1 MNNSVSEFDVFYSLL
16 RTDFKSFVIKVF
28 NEISGGGGY
37 IDGEYIDLICDYIVN
52 VINGNQTR
60 LIINIP
66 PRYMKSI
73 ICSVAL
79 PAFILGHNPH
89 AHIICVSY
97 SDDLATKFANDTRNV
112 MTSDWYK
119 RVFPQTR
126 ISKQQFAKDDFE
138 TTVHGGRF
146 ATSVGGVLTG
156 RGAEWIIIDDPI
168 KPVDANSEIMRNRVN
183 DWYHTTLF
191 SRLNDKN
198 TGRILLIM
206 QRLHQDDLTGH
217 LLENSDDFQLLRL
230 PIIADTDETIPFTQ
244 SKRVF
249 RRTVGTPLHQEREST
264 ETVMHI
270 KDSVGELVF
279 SGQYQQLP
287 APQEGCIIK
296 SEWMQYYTAIPENFT
311 HIITSWDTASKTGS
325 TNAYSAC
332 ITFGITSDKHIYLL
346 DIYRDRLD
354 FPHLAD
360 QVKNTFCALMEKYP
374 RSQHKIVIEDASSGT
389 SLIQFLPQKGV
400 RSTYIHAIHPDED
413 KVARMNG
420 ASGYVYCGTLLF
432 PSIHNHFWD
441 DFEKELLLFPNSA
454 FKDQCDAFAQGVLYC
469 AEIIAKPT
477 PRFIGFL

>member
-1 MNNSVSEFDVFYSLL
+1 MDNNITEFDVFYSLL

-37 IDGEYIDLICDYIVN
+37 IDGEYIDLVCDYIVN
-52 VINGNQTR
+52 VINGTQNR

-79 PAFILGHNPH
+79 PAFVLGHNPRS
-89 AHIICVSY
+89 HIICVSY
-97 SDDLATKFANDTRNV
+97 SDDLATKFANDTRTV

-119 RVFPQTR
+119 HVFPQTR

-191 SRLNDKN
+191 SRLNDKS

-230 PIIADTDETIPFTQ
+230 PIIADTDEAIPFTQ
-244 SKRVF
+244 ANRVF
-249 RRTVGTPLHQEREST
+249 RRIPGMPLHPERESI

-287 APQEGCIIK
+287 APQEGCLIK
-296 SEWMQYYTAIPENFT
+296 SEWMRYYTTTPESFT
-311 HIITSWDTASKTGS
+311 HIVTSWDTASKTGT

-332 ITFGITSDKHIYLL
+332 ITLGISADKHIYLL
-346 DIYRDRLD
+346 DIYREKLE
-354 FPHLAD
+354 FPHLANM
-360 QVKNTFCALMEKYP
+360 VKSKFDSLFAAHQ
-374 RSQHKIVIEDASSGT
+374 RAQHKIVIEDASSGT
-389 SLIQFLPQKGV
+389 QLIQFLPELGV
-400 RSTYIHAIHPDED
+400 RNTYIQAIHPDED
-413 KVARMNG
+413 KVARMSG
-420 ASGYVYCGTLLF
+420 ASGYVYRGTVLF
-432 PSIHNHFWD
+432 PSIHNHFWN

-477 PRFIGFL
+477 PRLLVL

>member
-1 MNNSVSEFDVFYSLL
+1 MNNSISDFDVFYSLL

-28 NEISGGGGY
+28 NEISGGGNY
-37 IDGEYIDLICDYIVN
+37 IDGIYIDLVCDYIVN
-52 VINGNQTR
+52 VINGHQNR

-89 AHIICVSY
+89 NHIICVSY
-97 SDDLATKFANDTRNV
+97 SDDLASKFANDTRTV
-112 MTSDWYK
+112 MTTDWYK
-119 RVFPQTR
+119 HIFPMTK
-126 ISKQQFAKDDFE
+126 ISKQQFAKNDFE

-168 KPVDANSEIMRNRVN
+168 KPIDANSEILRNRVN

-217 LLENSDDFQLLRL
+217 LLENSNDFQLLRL
-230 PIIADTDETIPFTQ
+230 PIIADTNEEIPFTQ
-244 SKRVF
+244 TKRVF
-249 RRTVGTPLHQEREST
+249 KRKIGEALQPEREPT
-264 ETVMHI
+264 ETIMRI
-270 KDSVGELVF
+270 KNSVGELVF

-296 SEWMQYYTAIPENFT
+296 DEWMQYYTNTPDSFT
-311 HIITSWDTASKTGS
+311 HIITSWDTASKTGVN
-325 TNAYSAC
+325 NAYSAC
-332 ITFGITSDKHIYLL
+332 ITFGISTDKHIYLL
-346 DIYRDRLD
+346 DIYRDKLD

-360 QVKNTFCALMEKYP
+360 MAKSRFDKLLDQHPK
-374 RSQHKIVIEDASSGT
+374 SQHKIVIEDASSGT
-389 SLIQFLPQKGV
+389 QLIQFLPKLGV
-400 RSTYIHAIHPDED
+400 APSYIQASHPDED
-413 KVARMNG
+413 KIARMNG
-420 ASGYVYCGTLLF
+420 ASGHVYRGTVLF
-432 PSIHNHFWD
+432 PSIHNHFWNE
-441 DFEKELLLFPNSA
+441 FAKELLLFPNSP

-477 PRFIGFL
+477 PRFMAL

>member
-1 MNNSVSEFDVFYSLL
+1 MDNNITELDVFYSLL

-28 NEISGGGGY
+28 NEISGGSGY
-37 IDGEYIDLICDYIVN
+37 IDGEYIDLVCDYIVN
-52 VINGNQTR
+52 VINSNQNR

-79 PAFILGHNPH
+79 PAFILGHNPR

-112 MTSDWYK
+112 MTSDWYM
-119 RVFPQTR
+119 RTFPMTR
-126 ISKQQFAKDDFE
+126 ISKHQFAKDDFE

-146 ATSVGGVLTG
+146 ATSVGGGLTG

-168 KPVDANSEIMRNRVN
+168 KPADANSEIMRNRVN

-206 QRLHQDDLTGH
+206 QRLHQDDLSGH
-217 LLENSDDFQLLRL
+217 LLENTDGFKLLRL
-230 PIIADTDETIPFTQ
+230 PIIADKDETIPFTQ

-249 RRTVGTPLHQEREST
+249 RRTIGTPLHPERESI

-296 SEWMQYYTAIPENFT
+296 SEWMQYYTAKPENFT
-311 HIITSWDTASKTGS
+311 HIITSWDTASKTGT

-332 ITFGITSDKHIYLL
+332 ITFGISADKHIYLL
-346 DIYRDRLD
+346 DIYRGKLE
-354 FPHLAD
+354 FPHLANM
-360 QVKNTFCALMEKYP
+360 VKSKFDSLFAAHP
-374 RSQHKIVIEDASSGT
+374 RAQHTVIIEDASSGT
-389 SLIQFLPQKGV
+389 PLIQFLPELGV
-400 RSTYIHAIHPDED
+400 NKSHIDAIHPDED
-413 KVARMNG
+413 KVARMSG
-420 ASGYVYCGTLLF
+420 ASGHVYRGTVLF
-432 PSIHNHFWD
+432 PSIHNHFWN

-477 PRFIGFL
+477 PRLVII

>member
-1 MNNSVSEFDVFYSLL
+1 
-16 RTDFKSFVIKVF
+16 
-28 NEISGGGGY
+28 
-37 IDGEYIDLICDYIVN
+37 
-52 VINGNQTR
+52 
-60 LIINIP
+60 
-66 PRYMKSI
+66 
-73 ICSVAL
+73 
-79 PAFILGHNPH
+79 
-89 AHIICVSY
+89 
-97 SDDLATKFANDTRNV
+97 
-112 MTSDWYK
+112 MTSDWYM
-119 RVFPQTR
+119 RIFPMTR
-126 ISKQQFAKDDFE
+126 IPKHQFAKDDFE

-206 QRLHQDDLTGH
+206 QRLHQDDLSGH
-217 LLENSDDFQLLRL
+217 LLENTDGFNLLRL
-230 PIIADTDETIPFTQ
+230 PIIADKDEAIPFTQ

-249 RRTVGTPLHQEREST
+249 RRSVGTPLNPERESI

-296 SEWMQYYTAIPENFT
+296 SEWTQYYTAISESFT
-311 HIITSWDTASKTGS
+311 YIITSWDTASKTGS

-346 DIYRDRLD
+346 DIYRARLD

-360 QVKNTFCALMEKYP
+360 RVKNTFDALMKKHHKS
-374 RSQHKIVIEDASSGT
+374 RHKIAIEDASSGT
-389 SLIQFLPQKGV
+389 QLVQFLPELGINKF
-400 RSTYIHAIHPDED
+400 YIDAIHPDED
-413 KVARMNG
+413 KVTRMNG
-420 ASGYVYCGTLLF
+420 ASGYVHHGTVLF

-469 AEIIAKPT
+469 TKIIAQPI
-477 PRFIGFL
+477 PHLFIV